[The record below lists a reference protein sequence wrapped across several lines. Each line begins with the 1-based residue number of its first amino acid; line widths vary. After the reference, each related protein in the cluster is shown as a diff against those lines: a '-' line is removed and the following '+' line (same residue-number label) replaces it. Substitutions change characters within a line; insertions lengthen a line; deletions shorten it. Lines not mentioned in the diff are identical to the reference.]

1 MSAFNDDQGC
11 FVCGQKNPS
20 GLRLVFRD
28 GGAGEPGP
36 EVEAEVL
43 FPAHLQGWQGT
54 VHGGLVATV
63 LDESIVKAAAALG
76 ITCVTA
82 ELTVKYRKPVAT
94 GVAYRVVGKVQAN
107 RGRII
112 LAEGQLYD
120 ASGQVVAQA
129 AGKLFKVR

>member
-1 MSAFNDDQGC
+1 M
-11 FVCGQKNPS
+11 
-20 GLRLVFRD
+20 RLVFR
-28 GGAGEPGP
+28 AGETGESGPG
-36 EVEAEVL
+36 VEAEVL

-63 LDESIVKAAAALG
+63 LDESVVKAAAALG